1 MLLEVDQIKVNY
13 GQFQAIGG
21 VSLNIAK
28 GEIVALLG
36 SNGAG
41 KATTINTI
49 SGVVNPIS
57 GSIKFDGKEI
67 AGLPVHERVNMGL
80 VQVPEGRK
88 LFPFMS
94 VMDNLQVGAYSP
106 RAKEKKRENLDMCFE
121 IFPKLAERRYQQ
133 AGCLSGGEQQ
143 MCAIARALMQQP
155 RLLMLD
161 EPSLGLAPVIV
172 DQIFDVLLNIRKM
185 GTTLLLVEQ
194 NVLSSLDVANRAY
207 VIETGEN
214 VMEGDSKDLAG
225 NEDLKK
231 AYLGI

>member
-1 MLLEVDQIKVNY
+1 
-13 GQFQAIGG
+13 
-21 VSLNIAK
+21 
-28 GEIVALLG
+28 
-36 SNGAG
+36 
-41 KATTINTI
+41 
-49 SGVVNPIS
+49 
-57 GSIKFDGKEI
+57 
-67 AGLPVHERVNMGL
+67 
-80 VQVPEGRK
+80 
-88 LFPFMS
+88 
-94 VMDNLQVGAYSP
+94 
-106 RAKEKKRENLDMCFE
+106 
-121 IFPKLAERRYQQ
+121 
-133 AGCLSGGEQQ
+133 

-172 DQIFDVLLNIRKM
+172 DQIFDVLLNIRDM